1 MFLFHYSNIAMH
13 NQLNCV
19 LLIDDNDDDNFYHE
33 LVLRETDITKQIH
46 VSETALKA
54 LKFLETTSTVPELI
68 FLDINM
74 PRVNGW
80 EFLDRYRELDTEK
93 KAAVVIIMLT
103 TSINPVDKKRADAI
117 PEVNGFESKPLTH
130 EMVTNI
136 IKKFFPNH

>member
-1 MFLFHYSNIAMH
+1 MH
-13 NQLNCV
+13 KQLNCV

-74 PRVNGW
+74 PRLNGW
-80 EFLDRYRELDTEK
+80 EFLDRYRELDTER

-103 TSINPVDKKRADAI
+103 TSINPADEKRAGTI

-130 EMVTNI
+130 EMVNNI
-136 IKKFFPNH
+136 MEKFFPND